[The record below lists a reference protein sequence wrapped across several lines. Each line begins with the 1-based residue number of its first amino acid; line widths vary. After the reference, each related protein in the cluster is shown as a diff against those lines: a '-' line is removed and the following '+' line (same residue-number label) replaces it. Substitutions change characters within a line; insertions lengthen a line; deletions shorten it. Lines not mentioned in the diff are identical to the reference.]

1 MATPD
6 TTNGQTAAA
15 AHARASEAGQKAAA
29 TRKRNVAKKAA
40 TTVRGDAKR
49 AATDARSTG
58 TSLKADAKRA
68 ATDTRTAADAA
79 RAATEAE
86 AKVRATQVRHLA
98 ERTVDVPVGVGL
110 VARDSVVSTVRGLAT
125 TLSDRTHLER
135 ELSRY
140 ERRGERARIQLETQ
154 VRQTRSDLER
164 EARERGSRVSR
175 IVSDAQRRLTSLAA

>member
-1 MATPD
+1 MAAAD
-6 TTNGQTAAA
+6 TTNGQTATA
-15 AHARASEAGQKAAA
+15 AHARASEAGRKAAA
-29 TRKRNVAKKAA
+29 TRKRNAAKKAA

-49 AATDARSTG
+49 ARTDARHTG
-58 TSLKADAKRA
+58 TSLKSDAKRA

-86 AKVRATQVRHLA
+86 ARVRATQLRHIA

-110 VARDSVVSTVRGLAT
+110 VARDNVVSTVRGLTT

-140 ERRGERARIQLETQ
+140 ERRGESARFRLETQ
-154 VRQTRSDLER
+154 VRRTRGDLER
-164 EARERGSRVSR
+164 EVRGRRERVTK
-175 IVSDAQRRLTSLAA
+175 IVGDAQRRISSTLA